1 MTALKL
7 FLGGLVGLIVGWI
20 GTTIATMVLGG
31 YFGLTEFEGQR
42 SMTAFFG
49 FGPIGGLAGLI
60 AGLAL
65 GWRWSRGAKRV
76 SP

>member
-7 FLGGLVGLIVGWI
+7 ILGGLAGTIVGWVAAAA
-20 GTTIATMVLGG
+20 ATLLLGG
-31 YFGLTEFEGQR
+31 LFGLTEFEGQR

-49 FGPIGGLAGLI
+49 IGPIGGLAGLI

-65 GWRWSRGAKRV
+65 GWRWSKR
-76 SP
+76 SAPR